1 MDLRVPIFV
10 ASLVLASAASA
21 TGTGPTLPEKSR
33 EHPLDNREPRQD
45 VIERQDDNPSQPR
58 PPTLEAPPAIP
69 PVEPIERR
77 SPSERPER
85 RGRDVGTDLAPAS

>member
-1 MDLRVPIFV
+1 MDLRFPIFA
-10 ASLVLASAASA
+10 ASLVLASAALA

-33 EHPLDNREPRQD
+33 EHPLDNREPQD
-45 VIERQDDNPSQPR
+45 VIERPDADSRQPR
-58 PPTLEAPPAIP
+58 PPTLEAPPAIE

-85 RGRDVGTDLAPAS
+85 RDTGAGANLAPAN